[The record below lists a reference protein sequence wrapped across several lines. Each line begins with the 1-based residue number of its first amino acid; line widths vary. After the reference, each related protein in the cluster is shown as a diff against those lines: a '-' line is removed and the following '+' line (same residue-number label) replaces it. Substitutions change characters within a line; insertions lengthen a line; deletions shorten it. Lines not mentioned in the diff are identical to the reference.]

1 MNAIT
6 KSADFVVGLN
16 IPAEIGMAAEDVC
29 TPSLIIDLEAFENN
43 VRIMGDYIKA
53 KGLRHRAH
61 AKTHKSVDIALYQIE
76 QGGACGVCCQ
86 KVSEAEAMVAGGIK
100 DVLVSNQVV
109 DPAKLD
115 RLAMMAKDARVL
127 VCVDDLGNI
136 DDISVAAVKHNVT
149 IECLVEIDC
158 GAGRCGVA
166 WGDPVVELAKKIDAS
181 DGLQF
186 SGIQA

>member
-1 MNAIT
+1 
-6 KSADFVVGLN
+6 
-16 IPAEIGMAAEDVC
+16 
-29 TPSLIIDLEAFENN
+29 
-43 VRIMGDYIKA
+43 
-53 KGLRHRAH
+53 
-61 AKTHKSVDIALYQIE
+61 
-76 QGGACGVCCQ
+76 
-86 KVSEAEAMVAGGIK
+86 MVAGGIK

-115 RLAMMAKDARVL
+115 RLAMMAKDARAL

-136 DDISVAAVKHNVT
+136 DDISVAAVKHGVT
-149 IECLVEIDC
+149 IECLVQIDC

-186 SGIQA
+186 SGIQAYQGAAQHVHDFEERKSKSILRLIR